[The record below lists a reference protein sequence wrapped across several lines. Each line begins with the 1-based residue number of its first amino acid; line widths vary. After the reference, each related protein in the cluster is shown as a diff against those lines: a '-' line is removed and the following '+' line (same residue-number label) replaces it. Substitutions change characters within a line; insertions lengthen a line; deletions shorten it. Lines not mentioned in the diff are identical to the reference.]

1 MATQQMRPGTPNHS
15 TQRAKRW
22 SRAVPTSLANPLHVA
37 ISRDPFSAMHVMGVQ
52 GLVNA
57 TTIETLA
64 TAFASIEDHGAL
76 HLDVTNASVEHSDV
90 LRALESL
97 VEMLERR
104 GVRLRVV
111 GFDPHHPA
119 I

>member
-1 MATQQMRPGTPNHS
+1 
-15 TQRAKRW
+15 
-22 SRAVPTSLANPLHVA
+22 
-37 ISRDPFSAMHVMGVQ
+37 MGVH
-52 GLVNA
+52 GLLNG
-57 TTIETLA
+57 TTIDTLA
-64 TAFASIEDHGAL
+64 AAFASIEDHGGL
-76 HLDVTNASVEHSDV
+76 HLDITNANIEDSEV

-97 VEMLERR
+97 VELLERR